1 MFPVPSS
8 SGRYLR
14 HRAISEEF
22 GGEAE
27 YDRAMAGLALLRGAQ
42 VLLPEGRIE
51 RADVLIEGGKI
62 AQVET
67 RIEPSPEAKIVALN
81 GLTLAPG
88 FIDVHVHG
96 GGGFSLLSGNE
107 GDVARYAEWAPSRG
121 VTGFLATICAA
132 SLDDGIACAEAATS
146 AMKRGGGGARIIGVN
161 FEGPFVSPD
170 RRGALPAGWLQK
182 PDSGTLDRLL
192 ATGAVRVM
200 TIAPELDD
208 ADAVIREALKH
219 NITVSV
225 GHSDAEYAVAKQA
238 FAAGASHVT
247 HAFNAMRPL
256 HHREPGPIGA
266 AVDSKNVTV
275 EVIADGV
282 HLHPAIVHLLIEAL
296 GSDRVC
302 LITDAV
308 TPAGLDSG
316 TFRIG
321 PEEATLDGGSIRLPD
336 GTIAG
341 SAATM
346 DAVVRNVVD
355 WGCADLPSALQMAS
369 AVPARVTGMADR
381 VGRIAVGYDA
391 DLVALTGDLRVER
404 TWVGGRVVYS
414 SGESRVLD

>member
-1 MFPVPSS
+1 
-8 SGRYLR
+8 
-14 HRAISEEF
+14 
-22 GGEAE
+22 
-27 YDRAMAGLALLRGAQ
+27 MAALALLRGAQ

-51 RADVLIEGGKI
+51 RADVLVRDGKI
-62 AQVET
+62 AEVRSELPVTDGVEVVDLT
-67 RIEPSPEAKIVALN
+67 
-81 GLTLAPG
+81 GLLIAPG

-107 GDVARYAEWAPSRG
+107 DDVARYAQWAPSRG
-121 VTGFLATICAA
+121 VTGFLAAICAA
-132 SLDDGIACAEAATS
+132 NLDDGIACAEAATS
-146 AMKRGGGGARIIGVN
+146 AMKRGGDGARIYGVN

-182 PDSGTLDRLL
+182 PGSDTLDRLL
-192 ATGAVRVM
+192 ATGAVRVV
-200 TIAPELDD
+200 TIAPELDG
-208 ADAVIREALKH
+208 AFPLIREALKR
-219 NITVSV
+219 NVTVSV
-225 GHSDAEYAVAKQA
+225 GHSDAAYAIAKQA

-266 AVDSKNVTV
+266 AIDSRDVTV

-282 HLHPAIVHLLIEAL
+282 HLHPATVHLLIEAL
-296 GSDRVC
+296 GPDRVC

-308 TPAGLDSG
+308 APAGLDSG

-321 PEEATLDGGSIRLPD
+321 PQEATLDGGSIRLPD

-355 WGCADLPSALQMAS
+355 WGCAGLQSALQMAS
-369 AVPARVTGMADR
+369 AVPARVAGVADR

-391 DLVALTGDLRVER
+391 DLVALTDDLRVDR

-414 SGESRVLD
+414 SGG

>member
-1 MFPVPSS
+1 
-8 SGRYLR
+8 
-14 HRAISEEF
+14 
-22 GGEAE
+22 
-27 YDRAMAGLALLRGAQ
+27 MAGLALLRGAR

-51 RADVLIEGGKI
+51 RVDVLIEDDKI
-62 AQVET
+62 AQVERHVELPPGT
-67 RIEPSPEAKIVALN
+67 EVVDLE

-107 GDVARYAEWAPSRG
+107 DDVKRYAAWAPSRG

-132 SLDDGIACAEAATS
+132 NLEDGVACAQAASS
-146 AMKRGGGGARIIGVN
+146 ALKRGADGARILGVN

-182 PDSGTLDRLL
+182 PSIDTLDRLL

-200 TIAPELDD
+200 TIAPELEG
-208 ADAVIREALKH
+208 ADSVIRKALKQ
-219 NITVSV
+219 NVAVSV
-225 GHSDAEYAVAKQA
+225 GHSDAEYAVAKRA

-266 AVDSKNVTV
+266 AIDSKHVTV
-275 EVIADGV
+275 ELIADGV
-282 HLHPAIVHLLIEAL
+282 HLHPATVHLLIEAL
-296 GSDRVC
+296 GSNRVC

-308 TPAGLDSG
+308 TPAGLGSG

-321 PEEATLDGGSIRLPD
+321 RDEATLHDGSIRLPD

-341 SAATM
+341 SAATI
-346 DAVVRNVVD
+346 DAVVRNVVE
-355 WGCADLPSALQMAS
+355 WGCAELTNALQMAS
-369 AVPARVTGMADR
+369 TVPARVAGVADR
-381 VGRIAVGYDA
+381 AGRIAVGFNA
-391 DLVALTGDLRVER
+391 DLVALTNDLRVDR

-414 SGESRVLD
+414 SGG